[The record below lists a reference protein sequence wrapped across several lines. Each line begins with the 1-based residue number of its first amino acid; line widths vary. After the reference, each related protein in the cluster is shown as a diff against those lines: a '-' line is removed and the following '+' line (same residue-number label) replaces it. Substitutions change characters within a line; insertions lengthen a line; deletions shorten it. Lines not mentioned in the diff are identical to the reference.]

1 MEKSNLIQFLSSA
14 AILASTIFIPVMA
27 KELGA
32 SPLLLGLAVGI
43 FYLAY
48 FFTNYF
54 FGILADRF
62 CIRKM
67 VQWGLILSAMLFYG
81 QVFINSLP
89 GLLIIRFLAG
99 LAAGTFP
106 AALAVYAFEEREGKM
121 GRFTAY
127 NSLGWAAGAVL
138 AGLIGDYHKIFMMSS
153 AFILVAFYVSLSLKD
168 VCSTE
173 QASLFPW
180 KLIKKN
186 FRIYLPYFFR
196 AVGAQTTWAIF
207 PLYLMGIG
215 ADKFWVGVAYFGNL
229 SAQFIMMQHIER
241 QDNLTLFNLGLL
253 TSVITFIFYALLD
266 NFWPVLA
273 VQLLLAY
280 AFSTLQVG
288 AHQHLLSVNK
298 EKAGAIGLLNSI
310 SNFNA
315 FLGPFLAGIILTY
328 TTYSGVMWF
337 AAGITFIGLLSF
349 TKVVK

>member
-27 KELGA
+27 QELGA
-32 SPLLLGLAVGI
+32 SPLLLGLSVGI

-48 FFTNYF
+48 FASNYL
-54 FGILADRF
+54 FGILADRL

-67 VQWGLILSAMLFYG
+67 VQWGLLISAVLFYL
-81 QVFINSLP
+81 QIFIGDLP
-89 GLLIIRFLAG
+89 TLLIIRFLAG
-99 LAAGTFP
+99 LAAGVFP
-106 AALAVYAFEEREGKM
+106 AALAVYAFGEREGKM

-138 AGLIGDYHKIFMMSS
+138 AGLIGDYNKIFIMSS
-153 AFILVAFYVSLSLKD
+153 AFFLVAFYASLSLKE

-173 QASLFPW
+173 GTAFFPW
-180 KLIKKN
+180 RLVKKN
-186 FRIYLPYFFR
+186 LRIYWPYFLR
-196 AVGAQTTWAIF
+196 AAGAQTTWAIF
-207 PLYLMGIG
+207 PLYLMSTG
-215 ADKFWVGVAYFGNL
+215 ADKFWVGVAYFVNL
-229 SAQFIMMQHIER
+229 SAQFIMMQRIER

-253 TSVITFIFYALLD
+253 TSAITFALYALLD
-266 NFWPVLA
+266 NFWPVLV

-288 AHQHLLSVNK
+288 AHQHLLSVNR
-298 EKAGAIGLLNSI
+298 EKAGVIGILNSI

-315 FLGPFLAGIILTY
+315 FLGPFFAGIILTY
-328 TTYSGVMWF
+328 TDYSGVMWF

-349 TKVVK
+349 TKVIK